1 MTSPSLSPSSG
12 LILYFRKQREH
23 TGLLP
28 LKGSRVSLLP
38 NFPNDKHGQGAHCL
52 LRSGR
57 RRRDVVP
64 PLQGIVAGPPVRWS
78 QAQLRDPSGD

>member
-1 MTSPSLSPSSG
+1 MSPSSG
-12 LILYFRKQREH
+12 LVFYFGEQGKRA
-23 TGLLP
+23 GLLP
-28 LKGSRVSLLP
+28 LENSRVSLLP
-38 NFPNDKHGQGAHCL
+38 NLPKNVHGQGAHCL
-52 LRSGR
+52 SWSGW